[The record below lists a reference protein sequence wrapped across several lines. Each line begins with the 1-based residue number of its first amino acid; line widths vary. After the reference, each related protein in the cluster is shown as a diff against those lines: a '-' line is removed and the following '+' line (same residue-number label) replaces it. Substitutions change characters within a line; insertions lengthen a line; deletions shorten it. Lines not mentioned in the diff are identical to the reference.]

1 MREHALRQSKQFSWT
16 ATARAAIS
24 SWEALVNEMGKF
36 SSPSGE
42 LTRLDQ
48 KVEGGAVSKQP
59 GACVE
64 DVLAVIETLR
74 ERALLPLEDEALL
87 ELAEALYSN
96 QLPTELTSDAH
107 GVPVDESDA

>member
-1 MREHALRQSKQFSWT
+1 VDEKGGSEG
-16 ATARAAIS
+16 RAAGS
-24 SWEALVNEMGKF
+24 RNM
-36 SSPSGE
+36 
-42 LTRLDQ
+42 DQ

-59 GACVE
+59 EACDE
-64 DVLAVIETLR
+64 DVLAVIEALR